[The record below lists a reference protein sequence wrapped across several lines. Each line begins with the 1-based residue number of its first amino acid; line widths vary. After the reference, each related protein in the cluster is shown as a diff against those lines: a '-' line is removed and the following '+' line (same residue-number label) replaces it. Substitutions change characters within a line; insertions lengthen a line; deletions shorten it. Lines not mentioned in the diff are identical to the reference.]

1 MSETRD
7 GERIAK
13 VIARAGVASRRDA
26 EKLIAEG
33 RVAVDGK
40 VLSSPAYNVVPGQT
54 VTVNGKPLPDAEPS
68 RLWLYHKPKGLVTS
82 HRDPQGRTT
91 VFASLPASLP
101 RVISVGRLDYNS
113 EGLLLLTNDG
123 EIARRLELPSTGWL
137 RRYRVRVHGA
147 PAQNVLDRLD
157 QGITVDGI
165 AYGSI
170 KATVDKVQGS
180 NAWLTM
186 TLREG
191 KNREIRKVLE
201 FFGMP
206 VSRLIRVAYG
216 PFQLGQLEEGAVREV
231 TGKVLREQLGI
242 KKPEKAEQPEKT
254 GADKPAPKK
263 PVPEKPATA
272 RPAAKPKPRT
282 GNADRRR

>member
-242 KKPEKAEQPEKT
+242 KKPEKAEQPD
-254 GADKPAPKK
+254 ADKPAPAR
-263 PVPEKPATA
+263 PAPQKPAAA